1 MWMRFLQVVAILAAT
16 SQAATA
22 GTQFGSIHLG
32 QWSGGAL
39 ASEKDGAFAFCAA
52 TAAVEGGYLLTI
64 AQDPDRLW
72 ALSIAHPSWN
82 SRPMTNS
89 RLM

>member
-32 QWSGGAL
+32 QSGGAL

-52 TAAVEGGYLLTI
+52 TQLSKAAI
-64 AQDPDRLW
+64 C
-72 ALSIAHPSWN
+72 SPSLKIPIDCGHCQLRIQAGV

>member
-52 TAAVEGGYLLTI
+52 TATVEGGYLLTI

-72 ALSIAHPSWN
+72 ALSIAHPSWS